1 MRRSLR
7 CYTEEVRR
15 MSNAI
20 KNVMLRVIGKRVAE
34 GEKFED
40 IIKDYPRL
48 TSKEIEE
55 IREAL

>member
-1 MRRSLR
+1 
-7 CYTEEVRR
+7 

-20 KNVMLRVIGKRVAE
+20 KNVMLRVISKRVAA

-48 TSKEIEE
+48 TKSEIEE
-55 IREAL
+55 IKKAL

>member
-1 MRRSLR
+1 
-7 CYTEEVRR
+7 

-20 KNVMLRVIGKRVAE
+20 KNVMIRVISKRMAA

-48 TSKEIEE
+48 IKSEIEE
-55 IREAL
+55 IKKAL

>member
-1 MRRSLR
+1 
-7 CYTEEVRR
+7 

-20 KNVMLRVIGKRVAE
+20 KNVMIRVISKRMAA

-48 TSKEIEE
+48 TKSEIEE
-55 IREAL
+55 IKKAL

>member
-1 MRRSLR
+1 
-7 CYTEEVRR
+7 